1 MVGTAMWPELGL
13 WRSCEEK
20 AKSEGSDVG
29 PNVRDSGSQAEAGGN
44 SVSREKMEGGGACE

>member
-1 MVGTAMWPELGL
+1 MWPELGL